1 MAHGG
6 LLVLIIFVLLL
17 CASGLGMYLHD
28 RLGER
33 HRTSETKDH
42 VRLVVSILVTFTAL
56 VLSLMLSEVKG
67 TFDTFDARL
76 RSFAGD
82 LSNLDIH
89 LREYGPDAE
98 PIRATIRKYVAAAI
112 ADSWRNEPAP
122 SGDFPRFDGP
132 GGVERPEL
140 GALLIQAD
148 TAIHKLDPPDHFRQR
163 LTDSLS
169 NQIDEALRARRQLL
183 ETSHDTISWPLMVG
197 NVRVVG
203 GRFRSFRA
211 SLAAQ
216 RGRLFVDRDLR
227 DLRRLRH
234 LPDRRFQFSDRRA
247 IKRPERFHAGDLG
260 QNGRAL
266 KTPAEFFARLP
277 GINRTPPESPPLNG
291 AFRRR
296 RGNSNVTRSRRRVR
310 PPANLEM
317 HAVGRNRRGLDGRR
331 RRALIAADRLGESGG
346 KRLFLRPDLRQ
357 PHRLRQARQSRTRAS
372 RSTRRSTR
380 SWRCR
385 TSRRS

>member
-1 MAHGG
+1 MRSLKLTEEVRLEDGKFGIPRRAAASPLAAKRIYKPRLGLNDISVLSKSCYVRSLSRDKAVIWRMSVKSSDSSLPVRDNGRQKKTDPSRMAHGG

-89 LREYGPDAE
+89 LREYGLDAE

-132 GGVERPEL
+132 AGVERPEL
-140 GALLIQAD
+140 GALLIHANS
-148 TAIHKLDPPDHFRQR
+148 AIHKLDPPDHFRQR
-163 LTDSLS
+163 LTIRC
-169 NQIDEALRARRQLL
+169 QIRSTKRCVPGVSCSRLRMIQSRGHSWQQCARG
-183 ETSHDTISWPLMVG
+183 W
-197 NVRVVG
+197 
-203 GRFRSFRA
+203 RSFSEFLA
-211 SLAAQ
+211 S
-216 RGRLFVDRDLR
+216 
-227 DLRRLRH
+227 
-234 LPDRRFQFSDRRA
+234 SRRA
-247 IKRPERFHAGDLG
+247 
-260 QNGRAL
+260 
-266 KTPAEFFARLP
+266 TRLS
-277 GINRTPPESPPLNG
+277 IC
-291 AFRRR
+291 
-296 RGNSNVTRSRRRVR
+296 RS
-310 PPANLEM
+310 
-317 HAVGRNRRGLDGRR
+317 
-331 RRALIAADRLGESGG
+331 
-346 KRLFLRPDLRQ
+346 
-357 PHRLRQARQSRTRAS
+357 
-372 RSTRRSTR
+372 
-380 SWRCR
+380 
-385 TSRRS
+385 